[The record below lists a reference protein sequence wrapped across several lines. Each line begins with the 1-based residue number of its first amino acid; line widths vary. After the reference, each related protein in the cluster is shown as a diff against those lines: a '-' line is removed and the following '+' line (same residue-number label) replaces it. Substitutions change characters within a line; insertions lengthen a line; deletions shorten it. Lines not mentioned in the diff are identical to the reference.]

1 MTHIQ
6 SNYVFRNMDDH
17 AGKSDLLAATNLQ
30 LQDQLDEYKERER
43 ELREVIDDYQIKLAA
58 AASNNP
64 EMEKKIQILEDA
76 AVKTRTQHTME
87 LAKLEAKLTDLKTRY
102 DKDMQTQKK
111 FMKERN
117 ASVKSESEA
126 KFQLELAQ
134 TELNDL
140 KYKLTPLQNQIDDLK
155 REF

>member
-1 MTHIQ
+1 
-6 SNYVFRNMDDH
+6 MDDH

-30 LQDQLDEYKERER
+30 LQDQLDEYKELER
-43 ELREVIDDYQIKLAA
+43 ELREVIDDYQTKLTA

-64 EMEKKIQILEDA
+64 AMEKEIQRLEDEKI
-76 AVKTRTQHTME
+76 KTRTQHTRE
-87 LAKLEAKLTDLKTRY
+87 LAQLEAKLTDLKTRY

-140 KYKLTPLQNQIDDLK
+140 KFKLT
-155 REF
+155 